1 MTYLKPALM
10 LLGIVA
16 VLYAGIAAF
25 VFVKQG
31 SFLYFPSH
39 DGQSRQLTPWT
50 VNGDTIGYARVV
62 PNPSSVWL
70 MAHGNGGEAAQRD
83 YILPCVPR
91 DAAVY
96 IVEYP
101 GYGLRPGPPNA
112 AALNRAI
119 GEAYDH
125 LVAQYP
131 GMKLGVVAESI
142 GSGPACLL
150 ARKTPAPRKIV
161 LIVPFDTLVGVAS
174 RHMPWL
180 PVGLL
185 LRDRWDNT
193 EALRGYPG
201 PIEIY
206 GARLDRVIP
215 VDHAQRLAKA
225 VNARFTLVEGGHND
239 WPSSGTIR
247 LE

>member
-1 MTYLKPALM
+1 
-10 LLGIVA
+10 
-16 VLYAGIAAF
+16 
-25 VFVKQG
+25 
-31 SFLYFPSH
+31 
-39 DGQSRQLTPWT
+39 
-50 VNGDTIGYARVV
+50 VV
-62 PNPSSVWL
+62 SSPSSVWL
-70 MAHGNGGEAAQRD
+70 MAHGNGGEAAHRD
-83 YILPCVPR
+83 YILPCLPR

-101 GYGLRPGPPNA
+101 GYGLRPGHPNA
-112 AALNRAI
+112 AALNRAVS
-119 GEAYDH
+119 EAYDH

-131 GMKLGVVAESI
+131 GMKIGVVAESI

-150 ARKTPAPRKIV
+150 ASKTPAPRKIV
-161 LIVPFDTLVGVAS
+161 LIVPFDTLVGVAA

-185 LRDRWDNT
+185 LRDRWNNA
-193 EALRGYPG
+193 EALRGYDG

-215 VDHAQRLAKA
+215 VEHAQRLAST
-225 VNARFTLVEGGHND
+225 VHARFTLLEGGHND
-239 WPSSGTIR
+239 WASSGGVR